1 MPENVLLKFGDL
13 ELRYDDVIA
22 GIPDD
27 VGATDSAALFKAI
40 VDGWVKDVVLLNLAE
55 ERLYDIDAIER
66 KVKDYRNSLI
76 VSEYLS
82 RMRESHT
89 PKVDEKNVREYF
101 NKNRDEMKLEVPLV
115 KGVFLK
121 INSDSKGKEKI
132 KKLLTSEEP
141 KDIDILEQDWFDR
154 ALEYNYFRDKWI
166 DWETVAGRIPHR
178 FGDPEEFLKGNKYFE
193 TEYGDCSYY
202 LEISDYLPAGEEQHY
217 EFASAW
223 ITELLIQGDLADFE
237 KALVESIINKSIKD
251 KNLQVIGYDPL
262 THELREN
269 YVIVEDE

>member
-13 ELRYDDVIA
+13 ELKYDDVIA

-27 VGATDSAALFKAI
+27 VGGTDSAALFKAI

-101 NKNRDEMKLEVPLV
+101 NKNRNEMKLEVPLV

-202 LEISDYLPAGEEQHY
+202 LEISDYLPVGEEQPY